1 MINEVTQSYKNC
13 LEKPNQQSNDMF
25 VNLCESD
32 YIKFVELFLKEK
44 NLDVNAILKAEK
56 RNRSSKNTA
65 LQLALLNNNNEI
77 VNLLLQR
84 DDIDFNIISSNSA
97 RIKVRY
103 SSKSYI

>member
-1 MINEVTQSYKNC
+1 MTQSYKNC
-13 LEKPNQQSNDMF
+13 IEKPNQASNDMF
-25 VNLCESD
+25 INLCESD

-44 NLDVNAILKAEK
+44 NLNVNAILKAEK
-56 RNRSSKNTA
+56 RNRTSKNTA

-84 DDIDFNIISSNSA
+84 DDIDFNIISSNSV
-97 RIKVRY
+97 RIKIRY